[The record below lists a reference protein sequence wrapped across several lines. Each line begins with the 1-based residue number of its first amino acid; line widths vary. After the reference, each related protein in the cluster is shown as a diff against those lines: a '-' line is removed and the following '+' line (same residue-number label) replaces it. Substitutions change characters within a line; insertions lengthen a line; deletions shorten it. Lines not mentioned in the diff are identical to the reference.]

1 MEYDKAAAQ
10 MAAEA
15 SVAARQS
22 KKAHGSSN
30 QERAQPAL

>member
-15 SVAARQS
+15 SVVVRQS

-30 QERAQPAL
+30 QERAQSAL